1 MLSLNGNPLCILVQL
16 YVVVLFARA
25 ILSWFPLRSDSP
37 FVPVA
42 RFLNTITEPVLAP
55 FRRIIPPMGM
65 FDVSFIIVL
74 LLFQIVIKQIVCSLF

>member
-74 LLFQIVIKQIVCSLF
+74 LLFEIILRPLICSL

>member
-65 FDVSFIIVL
+65 FDMSFIIVL
-74 LLFQIVIKQIVCSLF
+74 LLFEIILRPLICSL

>member
-55 FRRIIPPMGM
+55 FRRVIPPAGM
-65 FDVSFIIVL
+65 FDLSFIVVL
-74 LLFQIVIKQIVCSLF
+74 LLFEVILRPLICSL